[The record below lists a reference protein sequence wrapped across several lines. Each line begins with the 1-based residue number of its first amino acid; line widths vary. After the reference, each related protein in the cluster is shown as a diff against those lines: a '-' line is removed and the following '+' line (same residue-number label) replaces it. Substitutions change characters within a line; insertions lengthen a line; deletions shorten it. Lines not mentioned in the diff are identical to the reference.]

1 MITCG
6 NINFSAPLST
16 SLKQTMFTQTA
27 NEGSTDSLDKLPN
40 KALTAGFRGTEKA
53 LRTNNNKA
61 SSSLLGTM
69 RRSVASG
76 SFHHN
81 HSAGRSGR
89 PNLNAQFTSSASSRS
104 LPSKA
109 ISDHPLTHRRVSSDS
124 TLRSAQSPLYP
135 GPNAR
140 HPSYNR
146 RAIVMMAQRSNAKGV
161 KDLVATLSQKCD
173 DAASSV
179 TENPYPECA
188 MLAHIASD
196 AYYRCVIGSNG
207 ITTLIKAM
215 KVFPSHPQLQEACCT
230 ALGNLCERNGS
241 NQIAIRTEGGV
252 SQIVAAM
259 RIHSSSIAVQS
270 AACDALRNMSALI
283 LTPAP
288 AEQVLHDLVDLLSTA
303 SQMYITP
310 RSKEHA
316 NQLLIAIK
324 MQSETEAAMD
334 ES

>member
-1 MITCG
+1 MIARG
-6 NINFSAPLST
+6 NTNSSASLST
-16 SLKQTMFTQTA
+16 PLKQTMFTQNAT
-27 NEGSTDSLDKLPN
+27 EGSTDSLDKLPN
-40 KALTAGFRGTEKA
+40 KALTAGTRGTEKA
-53 LRTNNNKA
+53 SRNNNKA
-61 SSSLLGTM
+61 SLLGTM

-81 HSAGRSGR
+81 HNHSAGRAGR
-89 PNLNAQFTSSASSRS
+89 AGRRNLNAQFASSASSRS

-109 ISDHPLTHRRVSSDS
+109 ISDHPHIHRRVSSDS
-124 TLRSAQSPLYP
+124 NLRPAQSP
-135 GPNAR
+135 AAITR

-173 DAASSV
+173 DASSV

-196 AYYRCVIGSNG
+196 AYYRCVVGSANG
-207 ITTLIKAM
+207 VFTLIKAM
-215 KVFPSHPQLQEACCT
+215 QVFPSNPQLQEACCT

-241 NQIAIRTEGGV
+241 NQNAIRTEGGV

-259 RIHSSSIAVQS
+259 RMHSSSIAVQS
-270 AACDALRNMSALI
+270 AACDALRNMSALV

-288 AEQVLHDLVDLLSTA
+288 AEQVLDDLVDLLSTA

-324 MQSETEAAMD
+324 MLSETEAAMD